1 MKATDMEALVAQVAA
16 ILAGAQA
23 VPTTGDHASDQ
34 ALAAFAARA
43 RRADKTTDFP
53 LDYWG

>member
-16 ILAGAQA
+16 ILTGAQA

-34 ALAAFAARA
+34 ALAAFATRA